1 MKRTIGIYSSKL
13 NKMEFLENM
22 EATTFDEFKNELSRK
37 YPEIAASLT
46 ESGVMFKNMAVT
58 EESSSHS
65 FESGNAV
72 LPEGEFTFFV
82 TPKNPKSGGL
92 DECELKDLCDELGI
106 DTDGEES
113 EELLK
118 VLLCKHI
125 LSDDTTLSNKTQQQ
139 LLDEASAIIAELQ
152 RRRCEGRVACG
163 GRLLTLEQAEERLRE
178 LGV

>member
-92 DECELKDLCDELGI
+92 DELKDLCDDLGI

-113 EELLK
+113 EEQLK

-125 LSDDTTLSNKTQQQ
+125 LTDDTTLTNKTQQQ

-163 GRLLTLEQAEERLRE
+163 GRLLTLGQAKERLEE
-178 LGV
+178 LGM